1 MADDDED
8 VLSGP
13 ICSYLTYKSEGD
25 RLYVLGEYEKA
36 INSYTHALQQ
46 EPKNRNCL
54 VARSR
59 CYLAMGNT
67 TLALKDAEASQLGSK
82 EFYKGLYR
90 KAESLYAKGE
100 FELALMFYHRG
111 HKLRPDDR
119 NFRLG
124 IQKAREAIDNSVGS
138 PSSVKLETRGDLSF
152 FYRREEKALPQT
164 KSQLRRQK
172 LNLKQQSMKTDQD
185 EPKTNKTVRVL
196 LGELYGD
203 KEYLENLLLDKEL
216 MKTST
221 ESGGTIQ
228 ELIMNGITFLD
239 SRTEFWR
246 QQKPIFARDR
256 EQRIK
261 AQSWKTQRKQA
272 ETEQTTFILQ
282 RMEEIDML
290 LADGYPQECKTKA
303 MELVQIVKE
312 WSQREVPNK
321 AEFLGNLYNTIGLA
335 QVELGEFEDALTS
348 HQKDLQ
354 IAKKFDNLEA
364 KSRALDNIGRV
375 YARIG
380 EFSKAVEAWTE
391 KEPLTKTHLERTWLF
406 HEIGR
411 CHLELGNNVEAR
423 DYGLKALAS
432 AQKTGD
438 EEWKMNANVLV
449 AQAEL
454 KQSKLQTAVTFFE
467 QALSKAK
474 LLNDEP
480 AQEAI
485 SNALKDNKKQ
495 IELAEQAKQT
505 ELEQLHEKQRA
516 HRLKL
521 GPLVVDRT
529 RTKKQKR
536 AAFSTEEPSSLGAE
550 DVTDSTLGAQGAEKA
565 GGAIEAEES
574 CSEEFSSSDS
584 VCGLY
589 SSGSD
594 RVSDLSPQETKVSP
608 DQLIVSKPSDDFQ
621 HSPELMIPAQDG
633 EGTEEGSRTS
643 TGQVIPGTPSNS
655 LVDGNWMEQDDKQVE
670 EEMPEKAES
679 EGVVVS
685 EDDKQVE
692 EEMPEKVESEGVVVS
707 EDDKQVEEEMPVKA
721 ESEGGVVSEDANQA
735 EGQLPEKVESEG
747 SFVSEVI
754 DASQVE
760 EQVLEADEGEGGAM
774 TEDANE
780 AKEQLPENVV
790 SEGLLSEVDDKQV
803 EEEVPETIESEGV
816 MSEDAN
822 QAEEQLP
829 EKFDSEEVMSEET
842 KTQSGDTENT
852 TRKAELERGE
862 TEDGE
867 TGKETAEEVEAE
879 KEVSAEEM
887 TEKEETGDDAEIE
900 RRETMEE
907 ETDKGETGEEDAA
920 PKNE

>member
-8 VLSGP
+8 VVTGP
-13 ICSYLTYKSEGD
+13 VCSYLTYKSEGD
-25 RLYVLGEYEKA
+25 RLYMLGEYEKA

-67 TLALKDAEASQLGSK
+67 TLALKDAEASQLGNK

-221 ESGGTIQ
+221 ESGGSIQ

-239 SRTEFWR
+239 TRTEFWR

-261 AQSWKTQRKQA
+261 AQSWKTQRKQV

-290 LADGYPQECKTKA
+290 LADGYPEECKTKA

-364 KSRALDNIGRV
+364 KSRALDNIGRA

-495 IELAEQAKQT
+495 IELAEQAKQE

-516 HRLKL
+516 HRLK
-521 GPLVVDRT
+521 P
-529 RTKKQKR
+529 
-536 AAFSTEEPSSLGAE
+536 FSTVEPPSLGAE

-565 GGAIEAEES
+565 GEAIEAEES

-589 SSGSD
+589 SSESD
-594 RVSDLSPQETKVSP
+594 HVSDLSPQESKVSP
-608 DQLIVSKPSDDFQ
+608 DQPVVSKPSDDFQ
-621 HSPELMIPAQDG
+621 ASLVRMVPAQDG
-633 EGTEEGSRTS
+633 ER
-643 TGQVIPGTPSNS
+643 
-655 LVDGNWMEQDDKQVE
+655 
-670 EEMPEKAES
+670 AE
-679 EGVVVS
+679 
-685 EDDKQVE
+685 
-692 EEMPEKVESEGVVVS
+692 
-707 EDDKQVEEEMPVKA
+707 
-721 ESEGGVVSEDANQA
+721 
-735 EGQLPEKVESEG
+735 
-747 SFVSEVI
+747 
-754 DASQVE
+754 
-760 EQVLEADEGEGGAM
+760 
-774 TEDANE
+774 
-780 AKEQLPENVV
+780 
-790 SEGLLSEVDDKQV
+790 
-803 EEEVPETIESEGV
+803 
-816 MSEDAN
+816 EDAN

-829 EKFDSEEVMSEET
+829 ENFDSEEVMSEET

-852 TRKAELERGE
+852 TGEAELEQGE
-862 TEDGE
+862 TAEDGE
-867 TGKETAEEVEAE
+867 TEKETAEEVEAE
-879 KEVSAEEM
+879 KEVSAEEV
-887 TEKEETGDDAEIE
+887 TEKEETGDDAESE
-900 RRETMEE
+900 KREAMEE
-907 ETDKGETGEEDAA
+907 ETDKGETAEEDAA

>member
-1 MADDDED
+1 MADDDEE
-8 VLSGP
+8 VVSGP
-13 ICSYLTYKSEGD
+13 VCSYLTYKSEGD
-25 RLYVLGEYEKA
+25 RLYILGEYEKA

-67 TLALKDAEASQLGSK
+67 TLALKDAEASQLGNK

-152 FYRREEKALPQT
+152 FYRREEKVLPKT

-172 LNLKQQSMKTDQD
+172 LNLKQQSMKTEQD
-185 EPKTNKTVRVL
+185 APKTNKTVRVL

-216 MKTST
+216 MKTNT

-228 ELIMNGITFLD
+228 ELIVNGITFLD
-239 SRTEFWR
+239 TRTEFWR
-246 QQKPIFARDR
+246 QQKPIFARER

-290 LADGYPQECKTKA
+290 LADGYPEECKTKA

-321 AEFLGNLYNTIGLA
+321 AEFLGNLYNVIGLA

-354 IAKKFDNLEA
+354 IARKFDNLEA

-380 EFSKAVEAWTE
+380 EFSKAVEVWSE

-467 QALSKAK
+467 QALSKAR

-485 SNALKDNKKQ
+485 SNALKDNKRQ
-495 IELAEQAKQT
+495 IEQAEQLKQK
-505 ELEQLHEKQRA
+505 EIEQLHEKQRA
-516 HRLKL
+516 HRLK
-521 GPLVVDRT
+521 
-529 RTKKQKR
+529 
-536 AAFSTEEPSSLGAE
+536 
-550 DVTDSTLGAQGAEKA
+550 
-565 GGAIEAEES
+565 
-574 CSEEFSSSDS
+574 
-584 VCGLY
+584 
-589 SSGSD
+589 
-594 RVSDLSPQETKVSP
+594 
-608 DQLIVSKPSDDFQ
+608 
-621 HSPELMIPAQDG
+621 H
-633 EGTEEGSRTS
+633 
-643 TGQVIPGTPSNS
+643 
-655 LVDGNWMEQDDKQVE
+655 
-670 EEMPEKAES
+670 
-679 EGVVVS
+679 
-685 EDDKQVE
+685 
-692 EEMPEKVESEGVVVS
+692 
-707 EDDKQVEEEMPVKA
+707 
-721 ESEGGVVSEDANQA
+721 
-735 EGQLPEKVESEG
+735 
-747 SFVSEVI
+747 
-754 DASQVE
+754 
-760 EQVLEADEGEGGAM
+760 
-774 TEDANE
+774 
-780 AKEQLPENVV
+780 
-790 SEGLLSEVDDKQV
+790 
-803 EEEVPETIESEGV
+803 
-816 MSEDAN
+816 AN

-852 TRKAELERGE
+852 TREVKLEQGE
-862 TEDGE
+862 TAEDGE
-867 TGKETAEEVEAE
+867 IEKETAEEVEAE
-879 KEVSAEEM
+879 KEESAEEV
-887 TEKEETGDDAEIE
+887 TEKEETGDDIE
-900 RRETMEE
+900 NEKEEAAEE
-907 ETDKGETGEEDAA
+907 ETDKGETAEEAAA